1 MDKARN
7 TVLNAVATDT
17 LTAMGMS
24 LIVCV
29 LRLRMRH
36 MSRLIR
42 HVRFRVRFAI
52 NRWWLLRESCKTSG

>member
-36 MSRLIR
+36 ISRLIR
-42 HVRFRVRFAI
+42 NVRLRVRFAI
-52 NRWWLLRESCKTSG
+52 NG